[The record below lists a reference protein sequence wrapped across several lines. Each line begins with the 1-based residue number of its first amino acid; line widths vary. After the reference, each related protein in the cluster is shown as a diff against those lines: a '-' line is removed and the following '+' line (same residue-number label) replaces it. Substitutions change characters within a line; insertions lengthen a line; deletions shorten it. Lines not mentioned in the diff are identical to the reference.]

1 MENKSK
7 LNKPKHSLWKNG
19 IYALEGFID
28 ITKNETSFKW
38 QLLMLIVM
46 GTIAWIL
53 PISFG
58 YSSILFFSLFIP
70 VLAEVANSALERVV
84 DLVTKEYHILAKQ
97 AKDAGARLV
106 LLSLIVMGLIWLCV
120 LALAFKLV

>member
-97 AKDAGARLV
+97 AKDAGATLV